1 VSGLTVAKLA
11 VNIVSSLGVS
21 KILSDVIKNNTTI
34 ETVVDKILVHSGSLV
49 LGTMVVSKA
58 SDHVNA
64 TMDGAINKIR
74 KSKEE
79 AEVEL
84 NKEDEEP
91 PIVEGTATVQP

>member
-21 KILSDVIKNNTTI
+21 KILNDVIKNNTTI

-64 TMDGAINKIR
+64 TIDGAINKIR
-74 KSKEE
+74 GIEE
-79 AEVEL
+79 EVEVEL

-91 PIVEGTATVQP
+91 PIVEGKVVVEP

>member
-1 VSGLTVAKLA
+1 MSGLTVAKLA

-49 LGTMVVSKA
+49 LGTMVVGKA

-79 AEVEL
+79 SEITT
-84 NKEDEEP
+84 KPKDEEP
-91 PIVEGTATVQP
+91 PIIEGTATVEP

>member
-1 VSGLTVAKLA
+1 MSGLTAVKLA

-21 KILSDVIKNNTTI
+21 KIFSDIVKNNTTV
-34 ETVVDKILVHSGSLV
+34 ETVVDKILVNSGSLV

-64 TMDGAINKIR
+64 TMDGVINKIK

-79 AEVEL
+79 AEFNSENNSSSPV
-84 NKEDEEP
+84 
-91 PIVEGTATVQP
+91 VEGTATVEP

>member
-11 VNIVSSLGVS
+11 VNLVSSLGVS
-21 KILSDVIKNNTTI
+21 KIINDVVKNNTTI

-49 LGTMVVSKA
+49 LGTMIVSKA

-64 TMDGAINKIR
+64 TIDGAINKIK

-79 AEVEL
+79 AEAEL

>member
-1 VSGLTVAKLA
+1 MSGLTVAKLA

-21 KILSDVIKNNTTI
+21 KILSDVIKNNTTVVT
-34 ETVVDKILVHSGSLV
+34 TVDRILVNAGSLV
-49 LGTMVVSKA
+49 LGTMVVGKA

-79 AEVEL
+79 SEIEV

-91 PIVEGTATVQP
+91 PTVEGEATVKP